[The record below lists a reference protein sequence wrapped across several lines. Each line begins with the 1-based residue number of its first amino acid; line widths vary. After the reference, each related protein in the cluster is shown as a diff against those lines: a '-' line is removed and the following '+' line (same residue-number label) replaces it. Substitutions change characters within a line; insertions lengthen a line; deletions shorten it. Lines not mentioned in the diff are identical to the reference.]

1 MWFFSFFHTD
11 NYIIFT
17 EQPWVFGDFPT
28 VLVKH
33 VLQGLPIGA
42 SMSWDASSPLR
53 FHVVEKATG
62 HRCQLMTEPVYRGR
76 NVNCRVV

>member
-1 MWFFSFFHTD
+1 MSFFSFFHTD

-62 HRCQLMTEPVYRGR
+62 HR
-76 NVNCRVV
+76 